1 MTEEIKEPAT
11 ALEAASAQRIGLQS
25 SMSRVEAAAAAPAR
39 DPNWRNRLANSLE
52 DLRLALDHHVVVV
65 EASDGLLA
73 ELAAAAPRLAN
84 QISRVQDEHP
94 VLANQV
100 ADSMVLVSEGTD
112 VDTVRSAVLNLL
124 VAISRHRQKGADL
137 VFDAYDVDIGGH

>member
-1 MTEEIKEPAT
+1 
-11 ALEAASAQRIGLQS
+11 
-25 SMSRVEAAAAAPAR
+25 
-39 DPNWRNRLANSLE
+39 
-52 DLRLALDHHVVVV
+52 
-65 EASDGLLA
+65 LA

-100 ADSMVLVSEGTD
+100 ADSMVLVSDGTD

-124 VAISRHRQKGADL
+124 VAISRHRQNGADL